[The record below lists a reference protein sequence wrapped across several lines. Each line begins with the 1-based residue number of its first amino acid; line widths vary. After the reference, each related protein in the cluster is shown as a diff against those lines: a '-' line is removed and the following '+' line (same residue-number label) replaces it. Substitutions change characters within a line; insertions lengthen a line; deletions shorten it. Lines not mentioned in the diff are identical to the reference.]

1 MNNALSGYCCPGNPR
16 LQDRD
21 LISIQLAQK
30 IRSLFKLLSNVTRLR
45 ILHALS
51 ISSEL
56 KVGELSQIVGM
67 KPQAVS
73 NQLQKLLDSGVLF
86 HRRDGSNVYYSIAD
100 QCLIG
105 LLEQGLCLIEESE
118 KKDWAI

>member
-1 MNNALSGYCCPGNPR
+1 MNNVLSDHCCPGNPR

-21 LISIQLAQK
+21 LVSIQLAQK

-56 KVGELSQIVGM
+56 KVGELSQIVCM

-86 HRRDGSNVYYSIAD
+86 HRRDGLHVYYSIAD

-118 KKDWAI
+118 KMVGN

>member
-1 MNNALSGYCCPGNPR
+1 MNEVLSDHCCSGKPR

-51 ISSEL
+51 ISREL

-86 HRRDGSNVYYSIAD
+86 HRRDGLHVYYSIAD

-118 KKDWAI
+118 KMVGN